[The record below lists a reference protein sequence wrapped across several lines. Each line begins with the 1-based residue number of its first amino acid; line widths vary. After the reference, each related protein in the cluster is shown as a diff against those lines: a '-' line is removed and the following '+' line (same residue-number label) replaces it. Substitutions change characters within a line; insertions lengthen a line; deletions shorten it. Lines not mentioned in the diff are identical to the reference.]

1 MMMILINKKLNDT
14 DNNDTNNNT
23 LKTLEFRI
31 K

>member
-1 MMMILINKKLNDT
+1 MMMILINKNLNDT
-14 DNNDTNNNT
+14 DNNNINNNT